1 MDGCEVFSF
10 ASPPL
15 PNAERWRVLRNQSDI
30 TVVPGANVERV
41 AGKGIVFD
49 CVRRCP
55 NPDGLHAKGL
65 GKQVGIWLRARGKKK
80 SIHPR
85 FYLTSAPPA
94 TTAALHSRS
103 KGVAHHDASTMS
115 LFNFSG
121 GGDIWSSAGF
131 AFVSP
136 INDILDKDSFSL
148 EEILA
153 QDEVLQEVKSLNI
166 KLVDFLSKESSVRDM
181 MSYLADPPP
190 EGAPDNRVFKF
201 PYMSCEIIC
210 CEVPEILKAIASDGA
225 GGGDECPLRKLFSIL
240 DGEGDIDSHR
250 AGYLEKAS

>member
-1 MDGCEVFSF
+1 M
-10 ASPPL
+10 
-15 PNAERWRVLRNQSDI
+15 
-30 TVVPGANVERV
+30 
-41 AGKGIVFD
+41 
-49 CVRRCP
+49 
-55 NPDGLHAKGL
+55 H
-65 GKQVGIWLRARGKKK
+65 
-80 SIHPR
+80 
-85 FYLTSAPPA
+85 
-94 TTAALHSRS
+94 
-103 KGVAHHDASTMS
+103 
-115 LFNFSG
+115 G
-121 GGDIWSSAGF
+121 GGT
-131 AFVSP
+131 SP

-225 GGGDECPLRKLFSIL
+225 GGGDDCPLRKLFSIL

-250 AGYLEKAS
+250 AGYLEKASRRHSTRRDKAASEMLAAVLTVLLKHRCGATTAFVNERGLDLFRRMVRHLGNFSVMQVAKLLLL

>member
-1 MDGCEVFSF
+1 
-10 ASPPL
+10 
-15 PNAERWRVLRNQSDI
+15 
-30 TVVPGANVERV
+30 
-41 AGKGIVFD
+41 
-49 CVRRCP
+49 
-55 NPDGLHAKGL
+55 
-65 GKQVGIWLRARGKKK
+65 
-80 SIHPR
+80 
-85 FYLTSAPPA
+85 
-94 TTAALHSRS
+94 
-103 KGVAHHDASTMS
+103 MS

-166 KLVDFLSKESSVRDM
+166 KLVDFLSKKSSVRDM
-181 MSYLADPPP
+181 MSYLADPPQ

-225 GGGDECPLRKLFSIL
+225 GGGDDCPLRKLFSIL

-250 AGYLEKAS
+250 AGYLEKVLTVLLKHRCGATTAFVNERGLDLFRRMVRHLGNFSVMQVAKLLLLPKYAALQ